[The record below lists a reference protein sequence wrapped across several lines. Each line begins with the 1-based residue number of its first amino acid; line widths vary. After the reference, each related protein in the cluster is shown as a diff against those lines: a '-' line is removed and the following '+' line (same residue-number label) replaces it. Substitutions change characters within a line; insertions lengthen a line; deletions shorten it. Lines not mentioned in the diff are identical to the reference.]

1 MVIVM
6 YMETSIIRENKIIAD
21 FEFEPNEELS
31 LYLRSHIRSRGGDDW
46 FIISNLTRYDIKEV
60 KSLCK
65 SKIEKDLFKDLKAGD
80 SIDILLHFCVYVKH

>member
-1 MVIVM
+1 MVIIM

-31 LYLRSHIRSRGGDDW
+31 LYLRSHILGKGGDDW
-46 FIISNLTRYDIKEV
+46 FIISNLTRYDVKKI

-65 SKIEKDLFKDLKAGD
+65 SKMEKDLFKNLKAGD
-80 SIDILLHFCVYVKH
+80 SIDILLHFCVYING